1 MHSAAVYSLAN
12 LCDPADADRFPALAE
27 ARPLRALVREG
38 DVLYL
43 PCGWWHAVRGSE
55 GRNLSVNYWF
65 ALHESK
71 AGARVE
77 VDGIVARAAR
87 EGEQAEQHM
96 PCDDRCDVSGIT
108 VASPTVTFDV
118 AFLCAR
124 TAATSSC

>member
-1 MHSAAVYSLAN
+1 MPPPGAKELTLFHPADTPHLYPAGERNSAAVYSLAN

-71 AGARVE
+71 ADARVE

-87 EGEQAEQHM
+87 E
-96 PCDDRCDVSGIT
+96 
-108 VASPTVTFDV
+108 
-118 AFLCAR
+118 
-124 TAATSSC
+124 AAALG